1 MVNVLLI
8 VRGSYVVF
16 ELVVLLLVHEP
27 LHSVV
32 SRLSVTQRA
41 QEVEVVVV
49 DALNLALAREVVQT
63 AMEVRRRLRSVFPL
77 NKKYTPC
84 KSKRMIP

>member
-16 ELVVLLLVHEP
+16 ELVVLMLVHEP

-32 SRLSVTQRA
+32 SGLSVTQRA

-63 AMEVRRRLRSVFPL
+63 AMKVRRRLRSVFPL
-77 NKKYTPC
+77 NKNYTPV
-84 KSKRMIP
+84 KVRE